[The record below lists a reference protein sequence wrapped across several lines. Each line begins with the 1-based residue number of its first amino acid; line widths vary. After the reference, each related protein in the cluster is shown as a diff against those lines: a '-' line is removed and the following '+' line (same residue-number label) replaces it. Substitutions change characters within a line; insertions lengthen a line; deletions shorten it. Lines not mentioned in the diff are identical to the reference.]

1 MISQLTQEQWN
12 ILDGMRSN
20 LGLAADLAQAKISL
34 ILPLDRSR
42 QLYSS
47 TARSSGKRKAKTGP
61 AGGISFLS
69 VFDQAEPL
77 TRSENTEPEE
87 ITRAADEPLMAQ
99 ALEENTITEG
109 FREVATGQFARLKVY
124 PVCDSHNRCFAAAA
138 FEDRE
143 ADVVFWDATM
153 DFLHGS
159 RTDYA
164 SNSCYRR
171 LSSIDGL
178 VLVNAKDGQILA
190 ANNAARHIYRV
201 QGVGHLVGR
210 RTSNEEISWS
220 GIGNVLRTGVAE
232 EQELQQKG
240 LFLDFRFIPLQTAGR
255 IERIIVVIEDITQ
268 LKLKDEELRV
278 KAAVIREIHHRVK
291 NNLQTIASLLRL
303 EQRRAASDET
313 KVVLR
318 DSINR
323 ISSIALVHEYL
334 SGQGTELVDINELG
348 NGVYRTVMSSMKTPD
363 LELKMNFSADNLW
376 LPSQQAASLALVLNE
391 LLQNALE
398 HGFENRKK
406 GTLTTIISRLDGGGG
421 TRDKLPGKAS
431 EASQFAGSGKKEP
444 GDRLLLLVKDDGV
457 GLPAGFDLQ
466 KTKSLGLKIV
476 QTVVQSDLKGTF
488 TLEPRTD
495 RQGTEARVTIHI

>member
-1 MISQLTQEQWN
+1 MISQLTQEQWS

-47 TARSSGKRKAKTGP
+47 AAKPSGKRNTKTGTD
-61 AGGISFLS
+61 ICFLS

-87 ITRAADEPLMAQ
+87 ITRAADEPLIAQ
-99 ALEENTITEG
+99 ALEDNTVTEG
-109 FREVATGQFARLKVY
+109 FREVSPGQFARLKVY
-124 PVCDSHNRCFAAAA
+124 PVCDGHNRCFAAAA

-159 RTDYA
+159 KTDYA
-164 SNSCYRR
+164 ANSCYRR

-201 QGVGHLVGR
+201 LGIGHLVGR
-210 RTSNEEISWS
+210 RTNSEEISWS
-220 GIGNVLRTGVAE
+220 GITNVLCTGVAE

-240 LFLDFRFIPLQTAGR
+240 LFLDFRFIPLLTEGG
-255 IERIIVVIEDITQ
+255 IERIIVVIEDVTQ

-278 KAAVIREIHHRVK
+278 KAAVIREIHHQVK

-303 EQRRAASDET
+303 EQRRAASEET

-363 LELKMNFSADNLW
+363 LELKMNFSADNLR

-398 HGFENRKK
+398 HGYENRKT
-406 GTLTTIISRLDGGGG
+406 GTLTASISRLDASDRIQG
-421 TRDKLPGKAS
+421 KIPGKTADVS
-431 EASQFAGSGKKEP
+431 SYAGSSKKES

-457 GLPAGFDLQ
+457 GLPAGFDL
-466 KTKSLGLKIV
+466 KKAKSLGLKIV

-495 RQGTEARVTIHI
+495 KKGTIARVIIHL

>member
-12 ILDGMRSN
+12 ILDGMRNN

-34 ILPLDRSR
+34 ILPLNRSR

-47 TARSSGKRKAKTGP
+47 ASGKQKATAGP
-61 AGGISFLS
+61 AEDICFLS

-87 ITRAADEPLMAQ
+87 ITRAADEPLMTQ
-99 ALEENTITEG
+99 ALAENTVTEG
-109 FREVATGQFARLKVY
+109 FREVSPGQFARLKVY
-124 PVCDSHNRCFAAAA
+124 PVCDGHNRCFAAAA

-178 VLVNAKDGQILA
+178 VLVNARNGQILA

-201 QGVGHLVGR
+201 LGVGHLVGR
-210 RTSNEEISWS
+210 RTNSEEISWS

-232 EQELQQKG
+232 EQELQEKG
-240 LFLDFRFIPLQTAGR
+240 LFLDFRFIPLLTAGS
-255 IERIIVVIEDITQ
+255 IERIIVVIEDVTQ

-303 EQRRAASDET
+303 EQRRAASEET

-363 LELKMNFSADNLW
+363 LELKMNFSADNLR

-398 HGFENRKK
+398 HGFENRKN
-406 GTLTTIISRLDGGGG
+406 GTLTATISRLDEDDGAQE
-421 TRDKLPGKAS
+421 KLQGKATETVS
-431 EASQFAGSGKKEP
+431 HAGSSKKEND
-444 GDRLLLLVKDDGV
+444 DRLLLLVKDDGV
-457 GLPAGFDLQ
+457 GLPPGFDLQ

-495 RQGTEARVTIHI
+495 GKGTVARVIIHI

>member
-1 MISQLTQEQWN
+1 MTSLLTQEQWD

-42 QLYSS
+42 QLCAS
-47 TARSSGKRKAKTGP
+47 AAKLSGKRKAK
-61 AGGISFLS
+61 AGGDICFLS

-87 ITRAADEPLMAQ
+87 MTRAADEPLMTQ
-99 ALEENTITEG
+99 ALTENTVTEG
-109 FREVATGQFARLKVY
+109 FR
-124 PVCDSHNRCFAAAA
+124 AA

-153 DFLHGS
+153 DFLNGS
-159 RTDYA
+159 KTDYA

-178 VLVNAKDGQILA
+178 VLVNARDGLILA

-201 QGVGHLVGR
+201 LGVGHLVGR
-210 RTSNEEISWS
+210 RTSSEEINWN
-220 GIGNVLRTGVAE
+220 GIDNVLYTGTAE
-232 EQELQQKG
+232 EQELQKKG
-240 LFLDFRFIPLQTAGR
+240 LFLDFRFIPLHAAGS
-255 IERIIVVIEDITQ
+255 IERIIVVI
-268 LKLKDEELRV
+268 
-278 KAAVIREIHHRVK
+278 VK

-303 EQRRAASDET
+303 EQRRAASEET

-363 LELKMNFSADNLW
+363 LELEMKFSADNLR

-406 GTLTTIISRLDGGGG
+406 GTLTATISRLEEDGGN
-421 TRDKLPGKAS
+421 REKLQGKPAETVS
-431 EASQFAGSGKKEP
+431 YAGSTKKEND
-444 GDRLLLLVKDDGV
+444 DRLLLLVTDDGV

-495 RQGTEARVTIHI
+495 GSGTVARVVIHI

>member
-1 MISQLTQEQWN
+1 MISQLTQEQWS

-47 TARSSGKRKAKTGP
+47 AAKPSGKRNTKTGTD
-61 AGGISFLS
+61 ICFLS

-87 ITRAADEPLMAQ
+87 ITRAADEPLIAQ
-99 ALEENTITEG
+99 ALEDNTVTEG
-109 FREVATGQFARLKVY
+109 FREVSPGQFARLKVY
-124 PVCDSHNRCFAAAA
+124 PVCDGHNRCFAAAA

-159 RTDYA
+159 KTDYA
-164 SNSCYRR
+164 ANSCYRR

-201 QGVGHLVGR
+201 LGIGHLVGR
-210 RTSNEEISWS
+210 RTNSEEISWS
-220 GIGNVLRTGVAE
+220 GISNVLCTGVAE

-240 LFLDFRFIPLQTAGR
+240 LFLDFRFIPLLTAGG
-255 IERIIVVIEDITQ
+255 IERIIVVIEDVTQ

-303 EQRRAASDET
+303 EQRRAASEET

-363 LELKMNFSADNLW
+363 LELKMNFSADNLR

-398 HGFENRKK
+398 HGYENRKT
-406 GTLTTIISRLDGGGG
+406 GTLTASISRLDASDRIQG
-421 TRDKLPGKAS
+421 KIPGKTADVS
-431 EASQFAGSGKKEP
+431 SYAGSSKKES

-457 GLPAGFDLQ
+457 GLPAGFDL
-466 KTKSLGLKIV
+466 KKAKSLGLKIV

-495 RQGTEARVTIHI
+495 KKGTIARVIIHI

>member
-42 QLYSS
+42 QLCSYP
-47 TARSSGKRKAKTGP
+47 TTSSGRQNAKAGSD
-61 AGGISFLS
+61 ICFLS

-77 TRSENTEPEE
+77 TRSENMEPEE
-87 ITRAADEPLMAQ
+87 ITRAGDEPLMAQ
-99 ALEENTITEG
+99 ALEENTVTEG
-109 FREVATGQFARLKVY
+109 FREVSPGQFARLKVY
-124 PVCDSHNRCFAAAA
+124 PICDDHNRCFAVAA

-159 RTDYA
+159 KTDYA
-164 SNSCYRR
+164 ANSCYRR

-201 QGVGHLVGR
+201 LGIGHLVGR
-210 RTSNEEISWS
+210 RTNSEEISWN

-240 LFLDFRFIPLQTAGR
+240 LFLDFRFIPLLTAGS
-255 IERIIVVIEDITQ
+255 IERIIVVIEDVTQ

-303 EQRRAASDET
+303 EQRRAASEET

-363 LELKMNFSADNLW
+363 LELKMNFSADNLR

-406 GTLTTIISRLDGGGG
+406 GTLTATISRLDASDGAQE
-421 TRDKLPGKAS
+421 TRPGKTAEAAS
-431 EASQFAGSGKKEP
+431 YAGSGKKEND
-444 GDRLLLLVKDDGV
+444 DRLLLLVQDDGV
-457 GLPAGFDLQ
+457 GLPPGFDLK

-495 RQGTEARVTIHI
+495 KKGTIAKVIIHI

>member
-1 MISQLTQEQWN
+1 MISQLTQEQWS

-47 TARSSGKRKAKTGP
+47 AAKPSGKRNTKTGTD
-61 AGGISFLS
+61 ICFLS

-87 ITRAADEPLMAQ
+87 ITRAADEPLIAQ
-99 ALEENTITEG
+99 ALEDNTVTEG
-109 FREVATGQFARLKVY
+109 FREVSPGQFARLKVY
-124 PVCDSHNRCFAAAA
+124 PVCDGHNRCFAAAA

-159 RTDYA
+159 KTDYA
-164 SNSCYRR
+164 ANSCYRR

-201 QGVGHLVGR
+201 LGIGHLVGR
-210 RTSNEEISWS
+210 RTNSEEISWS
-220 GIGNVLRTGVAE
+220 GITNVLCTGVAE

-240 LFLDFRFIPLQTAGR
+240 LFLDFRFIPLLTEGG
-255 IERIIVVIEDITQ
+255 IERIIVVIEDVTQ

-303 EQRRAASDET
+303 EQRRAASEET

-363 LELKMNFSADNLW
+363 LELKMNFSADNLR

-398 HGFENRKK
+398 HGYENRKT
-406 GTLTTIISRLDGGGG
+406 GTLTASISRLDASDRIQG
-421 TRDKLPGKAS
+421 KIPGKTADVS
-431 EASQFAGSGKKEP
+431 SYAGSSKKES

-457 GLPAGFDLQ
+457 GLPAGFDL
-466 KTKSLGLKIV
+466 KKAKSLGLKIV

-495 RQGTEARVTIHI
+495 KKGTIARVIIHL

>member
-1 MISQLTQEQWN
+1 MISLLTQEQWN

-42 QLYSS
+42 QLCSS
-47 TARSSGKRKAKTGP
+47 AATPSGRNRTNP
-61 AGGISFLS
+61 AETICFLS

-87 ITRAADEPLMAQ
+87 MTRAADEPLMTQ
-99 ALEENTITEG
+99 ALTENTVTEG
-109 FREVATGQFARLKVY
+109 FREVSPGQFARLKVY

-164 SNSCYRR
+164 ANSCYRR

-178 VLVNAKDGQILA
+178 VLVNAKNGLILA

-201 QGVGHLVGR
+201 LGVGHLVGR
-210 RTSNEEISWS
+210 RTNSGEIYWS
-220 GIGNVLRTGVAE
+220 GIDTVLQTGVAE

-240 LFLDFRFIPLQTAGR
+240 LFLDFRFIPLHTAGS
-255 IERIIVVIEDITQ
+255 IERIIVVIEDVTQ

-303 EQRRAASDET
+303 EQRRAASEET
-313 KVVLR
+313 KDVLR

-348 NGVYRTVMSSMKTPD
+348 NGVFRTVMSSMKTPD
-363 LELKMNFSADNLW
+363 LELEMKFSADNLR

-406 GTLTTIISRLDGGGG
+406 GKLTATISRLDGNGEEPENL
-421 TRDKLPGKAS
+421 TGKTTDA
-431 EASQFAGSGKKEP
+431 AQYAGNAKKENIE
-444 GDRLLLLVKDDGV
+444 RLLLQVNDDGV

-466 KTKSLGLKIV
+466 KTRSLGLKIV
-476 QTVVQSDLKGTF
+476 QTVVQSDLKGSF
-488 TLEPRTD
+488 SLEPRPD
-495 RQGTEARVTIHI
+495 GNGTVAKVIIHI

>member
-42 QLYSS
+42 QLCSY
-47 TARSSGKRKAKTGP
+47 TAASHGKQRLKSSGD
-61 AGGISFLS
+61 ICFLS

-87 ITRAADEPLMAQ
+87 ITRAADEPLIAQ
-99 ALEENTITEG
+99 ALEENTVTEG
-109 FREVATGQFARLKVY
+109 FREVSPGQFARLKVY
-124 PVCDSHNRCFAAAA
+124 PVCDFHNRCFAAAA

-178 VLVNAKDGQILA
+178 VLVNAKDRQILA

-210 RTSNEEISWS
+210 LTNSAEISWS
-220 GIGNVLRTGVAE
+220 GISNVLRTGVAE
-232 EQELQQKG
+232 EQEMQQKG
-240 LFLDFRFIPLQTAGR
+240 LFLDFRFIPLLTEGR

-303 EQRRAASDET
+303 EQRRAASEET

-348 NGVYRTVMSSMKTPD
+348 NGVFRTVMSSMKTPD
-363 LELKMNFSADNLW
+363 LELDMKFSADNLR

-391 LLQNALE
+391 LLQNTLE

-406 GTLTTIISRLDGGGG
+406 GTLTATISRLDADDGAPV
-421 TRDKLPGKAS
+421 KLPGKTAGR
-431 EASQFAGSGKKEP
+431 QQHAGSSKK
-444 GDRLLLLVKDDGV
+444 DKADHLVLLVKDDGI
-457 GLPAGFDLQ
+457 GLPPGFDMQ

-495 RQGTEARVTIHI
+495 GNGTVARVIIHI

>member
-12 ILDGMRSN
+12 ILDGMRNN

-47 TARSSGKRKAKTGP
+47 AAKLSGKRKAK
-61 AGGISFLS
+61 AGGDICFLS

-99 ALEENTITEG
+99 ALEENTVTEG
-109 FREVATGQFARLKVY
+109 FREVSTGQFARLKVY
-124 PVCDSHNRCFAAAA
+124 PVCDSHNCCFAAAA

-159 RTDYA
+159 RADYA

-178 VLVNAKDGQILA
+178 VLVNARDGQILA

-201 QGVGHLVGR
+201 LGVGHLVGR
-210 RTSNEEISWS
+210 RINSEEINWS

-232 EQELQQKG
+232 EQELQEKG
-240 LFLDFRFIPLQTAGR
+240 LFLDFRFIPLLTAGS
-255 IERIIVVIEDITQ
+255 IERIIVVIEDVTQ
-268 LKLKDEELRV
+268 LKLKDEEIRV

-303 EQRRAASDET
+303 EQRRAASEET

-363 LELKMNFSADNLW
+363 LELKMNFSADNLR

-406 GTLTTIISRLDGGGG
+406 GTLTATISRLDEDGGAQE
-421 TRDKLPGKAS
+421 KNQGKAAEGLS
-431 EASQFAGSGKKEP
+431 YAGGSKKEN
-444 GDRLLLLVKDDGV
+444 DRLLLLVKDDGV
-457 GLPAGFDLQ
+457 GLPPGFDLQ

-495 RQGTEARVTIHI
+495 GKGTVARVVIHI

>member
-1 MISQLTQEQWN
+1 MISKLTPEQWN

-34 ILPLDRSR
+34 ILPLDRFR
-42 QLYSS
+42 QLFSS
-47 TARSSGKRKAKTGP
+47 TAVHGKQKTEP
-61 AGGISFLS
+61 SDEICFLS

-87 ITRAADEPLMAQ
+87 ITRAADEPLIAK
-99 ALEENTITEG
+99 ALEENTVTEG
-109 FREVATGQFARLKVY
+109 FREVSAGQFARLKVY
-124 PVCDSHNRCFAAAA
+124 PVCDAQNFCFAAAA

-164 SNSCYRR
+164 SSSCYRR

-201 QGVGHLVGR
+201 LGIGHLVGR
-210 RTSNEEISWS
+210 RINSE
-220 GIGNVLRTGVAE
+220 GIRWTGIDNVLRTGIAE
-232 EQELQQKG
+232 EQEVQQKG
-240 LFLDFRFIPLQTAGR
+240 LFLDFRFIPLPKADDT
-255 IERIIVVIEDITQ
+255 ERIIVVIEDVTQ

-303 EQRRAASDET
+303 EQRRAALEET
-313 KVVLR
+313 KEVLR

-363 LELKMNFSADNLW
+363 LELEMNFSAANLR

-406 GTLTTIISRLDGGGG
+406 GTLTTVIRRLDDNER
-421 TRDKLPGKAS
+421 TTEKKPGETTGPVS
-431 EASQFAGSGKKEP
+431 YTDNSKKES
-444 GDRLLLLVKDDGV
+444 GERLLLLVKDDGI
-457 GLPAGFDLQ
+457 GLPPGFEL
-466 KTKSLGLKIV
+466 KKAKSLGLKIV

-488 TLEPRTD
+488 SLEPRTD
-495 RQGTEARVTIHI
+495 GAGTVAKVIIRI

>member
-1 MISQLTQEQWN
+1 MISQLTQEQWS

-47 TARSSGKRKAKTGP
+47 AAKPSGKRNTKTGTD
-61 AGGISFLS
+61 ICFLS

-87 ITRAADEPLMAQ
+87 ITRAADEPLIAQ
-99 ALEENTITEG
+99 ALEDNTVTEG
-109 FREVATGQFARLKVY
+109 FREVSPGQFARLKVY
-124 PVCDSHNRCFAAAA
+124 PVCDGHNRCFAAAA

-159 RTDYA
+159 KTDYA
-164 SNSCYRR
+164 ANSCYRR

-201 QGVGHLVGR
+201 LGIGHLVGR
-210 RTSNEEISWS
+210 RTNSEEISWS
-220 GIGNVLRTGVAE
+220 GISNVLCTGVAE

-240 LFLDFRFIPLQTAGR
+240 LFLDFRFIPLLTEGG
-255 IERIIVVIEDITQ
+255 IERIIVVIEDVTQ

-303 EQRRAASDET
+303 EQRRAASEET

-363 LELKMNFSADNLW
+363 LELKMNFSADNLR

-398 HGFENRKK
+398 HGYENRKT
-406 GTLTTIISRLDGGGG
+406 GTLTASISRLDASDRIQG
-421 TRDKLPGKAS
+421 KIPGKTADVS
-431 EASQFAGSGKKEP
+431 SYAGSSKKES

-457 GLPAGFDLQ
+457 GLPAGFDL
-466 KTKSLGLKIV
+466 KKAKSLGLKIV

-495 RQGTEARVTIHI
+495 KKGTIARVIIHL

>member
-1 MISQLTQEQWN
+1 M
-12 ILDGMRSN
+12 
-20 LGLAADLAQAKISL
+20 
-34 ILPLDRSR
+34 
-42 QLYSS
+42 
-47 TARSSGKRKAKTGP
+47 
-61 AGGISFLS
+61 
-69 VFDQAEPL
+69 
-77 TRSENTEPEE
+77 
-87 ITRAADEPLMAQ
+87 
-99 ALEENTITEG
+99 
-109 FREVATGQFARLKVY
+109 
-124 PVCDSHNRCFAAAA
+124 
-138 FEDRE
+138 
-143 ADVVFWDATM
+143 
-153 DFLHGS
+153 
-159 RTDYA
+159 
-164 SNSCYRR
+164 
-171 LSSIDGL
+171 
-178 VLVNAKDGQILA
+178 LVNAKDGQILA

-201 QGVGHLVGR
+201 LGIGHLVGR
-210 RTSNEEISWS
+210 RTNSEEISWN

-240 LFLDFRFIPLQTAGR
+240 LFLDFRFIPLMTAGS
-255 IERIIVVIEDITQ
+255 IERIIVVIEDVTQ

-303 EQRRAASDET
+303 EQRRAASEET

-363 LELKMNFSADNLW
+363 LELKMNFSADNLR

-406 GTLTTIISRLDGGGG
+406 GTLTATISRLDASDGAQE
-421 TRDKLPGKAS
+421 TRPGKTAEAAS
-431 EASQFAGSGKKEP
+431 YAGSGKKEND
-444 GDRLLLLVKDDGV
+444 DRLLLLVQDDGV
-457 GLPAGFDLQ
+457 GLPPGFDLK

-495 RQGTEARVTIHI
+495 KKGTIAKVIIHI

>member
-1 MISQLTQEQWN
+1 MISQLTQEQWS

-47 TARSSGKRKAKTGP
+47 AAKPSGKRNTKTGTD
-61 AGGISFLS
+61 ICFLS

-87 ITRAADEPLMAQ
+87 ITRAADEPLIAQ
-99 ALEENTITEG
+99 ALEDNTVTEG
-109 FREVATGQFARLKVY
+109 FREVSPGQFARLKVY
-124 PVCDSHNRCFAAAA
+124 PVCDGHNRCFAAAA

-159 RTDYA
+159 KTDYA
-164 SNSCYRR
+164 ANSCYRR

-201 QGVGHLVGR
+201 LGIGHLVGR
-210 RTSNEEISWS
+210 RTNSEEISWS
-220 GIGNVLRTGVAE
+220 GITNVLCTGVAE

-240 LFLDFRFIPLQTAGR
+240 LFLDFRFIPLLTEGG
-255 IERIIVVIEDITQ
+255 IERIIVVIEDVTQ

-303 EQRRAASDET
+303 EQRRAASEET

-363 LELKMNFSADNLW
+363 LELKMNFSADNLRI
-376 LPSQQAASLALVLNE
+376 PSQQAASLALVLNE

-398 HGFENRKK
+398 HGYENRKT
-406 GTLTTIISRLDGGGG
+406 GTLTASISRLDASDRIQG
-421 TRDKLPGKAS
+421 KIPGKTADVS
-431 EASQFAGSGKKEP
+431 SYAGSSKKES

-457 GLPAGFDLQ
+457 GLPAGFDL
-466 KTKSLGLKIV
+466 KKAKSLGLKIV

-495 RQGTEARVTIHI
+495 KKGTIARVIIHL

>member
-42 QLYSS
+42 QLYYSS
-47 TARSSGKRKAKTGP
+47 AMACGKQINKP
-61 AGGISFLS
+61 AGDICFLS

-77 TRSENTEPEE
+77 TRSEYTEPEE
-87 ITRAADEPLMAQ
+87 ITRAEDEPLIAQ
-99 ALEENTITEG
+99 ALEENTVTEG
-109 FREVATGQFARLKVY
+109 FREVSPGQFARLKVY
-124 PVCDSHNRCFAAAA
+124 PVCDSRNRCFAAVA

-159 RTDYA
+159 KTDYA
-164 SNSCYRR
+164 ANSCYRR

-178 VLVNAKDGQILA
+178 VLVNARDRQILA

-201 QGVGHLVGR
+201 LGVGHLVGR
-210 RTSNEEISWS
+210 LTNSEEISWN
-220 GIGNVLRTGVAE
+220 GISNVLRTGVAE

-240 LFLDFRFIPLQTAGR
+240 LFLDFRFIPLLTAGS
-255 IERIIVVIEDITQ
+255 IERIIVVIEDVTQ

-303 EQRRAASDET
+303 EQRRAASEET
-313 KVVLR
+313 RVVLR

-363 LELKMNFSADNLW
+363 LELKMNFSADNLR

-406 GTLTTIISRLDGGGG
+406 GTLTATISRLDGSGG
-421 TRDKLPGKAS
+421 TTETLSGKATDT
-431 EASQFAGSGKKEP
+431 AQFAGSGKKET
-444 GDRLLLLVKDDGV
+444 GDRLLLQVKDDGI
-457 GLPAGFDLQ
+457 GLPPGFDLQ
-466 KTKSLGLKIV
+466 KAKSLGLKIV

-495 RQGTEARVTIHI
+495 GKGAVAKVIIHI

>member
-42 QLYSS
+42 QLCSF
-47 TARSSGKRKAKTGP
+47 TAASPGKQSPRASGD
-61 AGGISFLS
+61 ICFLS

-87 ITRAADEPLMAQ
+87 ITRSADEPLIAQ
-99 ALEENTITEG
+99 ALKENTVTEG
-109 FREVATGQFARLKVY
+109 FREVSAGQFARLKVY
-124 PVCDSHNRCFAAAA
+124 PVCDGSNCCFAAAA

-143 ADVVFWDATM
+143 ADVLFWDATM

-178 VLVNAKDGQILA
+178 VLVNAKDRQILA

-201 QGVGHLVGR
+201 LGVGHLVGR
-210 RTSNEEISWS
+210 LTNSEEISWS
-220 GIGNVLRTGVAE
+220 GIGNVLLTGVAE
-232 EQELQQKG
+232 EQEMQQKG
-240 LFLDFRFIPLQTAGR
+240 LFLDFRFIPLLTEGGT
-255 IERIIVVIEDITQ
+255 ERIIVVIEDVTQ

-363 LELKMNFSADNLW
+363 LELEMKFSAENLR

-398 HGFENRKK
+398 HGFENRKT
-406 GTLTTIISRLDGGGG
+406 GTLTATINRLDTDDG
-421 TRDKLPGKAS
+421 TPEKLHGKAS
-431 EASQFAGSGKKEP
+431 NMRKHAGSGKQEKV
-444 GDRLLLLVKDDGV
+444 DRLLLLVKDDGV
-457 GLPAGFDLQ
+457 GLPPGFDLQ

-488 TLEPRTD
+488 TLEPRED
-495 RQGTEARVTIHI
+495 GNGTVARVIIHI